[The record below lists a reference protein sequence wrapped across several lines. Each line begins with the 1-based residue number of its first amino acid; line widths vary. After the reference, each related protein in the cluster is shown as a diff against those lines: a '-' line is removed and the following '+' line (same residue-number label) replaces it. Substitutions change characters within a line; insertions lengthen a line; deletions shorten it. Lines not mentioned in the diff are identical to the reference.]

1 MRKRVGMERR
11 GRDASCRWRG
21 SMSSFWTLLHF
32 ALLFVVLLAVPA
44 KQADAQTVEAQDLQE
59 VVALMLRLNVPQ
71 QQVAARIRRM
81 KTRQP
86 VPAELRDEIAAWGAS
101 PLVQQEMHRL
111 IERSRGKG
119 GAAGEESAKALPATN
134 GYVRRS
140 GEPILDGERAVMLET
155 VRLYAEDYSD
165 SIPNFLCVRN
175 TDFYMSKTGVD
186 NWKRRVQLRERL
198 VHLEDGDHQ
207 EVTAVDGKEVQ
218 EGQRVF
224 ASAGGIT
231 VSGEFGN
238 ILRRIFEEK
247 TQTHF
252 YWLGEEPG
260 AGDRRVVIGFSV
272 EKERSSMQ
280 LTVAE
285 EEITSGYDGQLVAS
299 GETGRIYRVQLAMHE
314 SPEGYPIRGAAWDIR
329 YAPVTVDDKEMLLPR
344 TATTEAYQAGGVF
357 LRNEATYTKY
367 QKYAAESNIEFGGA
381 EVSEASGG
389 PNPRR

>member
-1 MRKRVGMERR
+1 MIERMGMERR
-11 GRDASCRWRG
+11 GLDASCRWRG
-21 SMSSFWTLLHF
+21 SMSSLWTLLHC
-32 ALLFVVLLAVPA
+32 ALLFVVLLVVPA
-44 KQADAQTVEAQDLQE
+44 KHADAQTVEAADVQDA
-59 VVALMLRLNVPQ
+59 VALMLRLNVPE
-71 QQVAARIRRM
+71 QQVAARLRRM

-86 VPAELRDEIAAWGAS
+86 VPTELRDEIAAWGAS

-119 GAAGEESAKALPATN
+119 RTEGSVPTRELTRID

-140 GEPILDGERAVMLET
+140 GEPILDGERAVILET

-175 TDFYMSKTGVD
+175 TDFYVSNTGVD
-186 NWKRRVQLRERL
+186 NWKRRLQLRERL

-260 AGDRRVVIGFSV
+260 AGERRVVIGFSV
-272 EKERSSMQ
+272 EKERSSMR

-285 EEITSGYDGQLVAS
+285 EEITSGYEGQLVAS
-299 GETGRIYRVQLAMHE
+299 GETGKIYRVQLAMHE

-329 YAPVTVDDKEMLLPR
+329 YAPVTVEDKEMLLPT

-357 LRNEATYTKY
+357 LRNEATYTDY

-381 EVSEASGG
+381 EPREVSDLAV
-389 PNPRR
+389 PQ